1 MNRPPLITPS
11 ALKTERMA
19 RSKVHLLELLEN
31 ANAVLLEEEYH
42 DALVGHSV
50 GANPRAIYDVEKIL
64 SIEQA
69 RTGWKKE
76 DCWDWLE
83 YNLFPEFNPSQR
95 VNHPIFL
102 YPYY

>member
-1 MNRPPLITPS
+1 
-11 ALKTERMA
+11 MA
-19 RSKVHLLELLEN
+19 RSKVHLLELLGN

-69 RTGWKKE
+69 RTGWKKKIVGIG
-76 DCWDWLE
+76 W
-83 YNLFPEFNPSQR
+83 NTTFSPSSTHH
-95 VNHPIFL
+95 NE
-102 YPYY
+102 